1 MTTFDVICFNREL
14 INRMNNLGIRLN
26 DTRYIELY
34 KEYCRMLG
42 NDEKV
47 TYIVRLLSEKYGV
60 PERNVYKIIKR
71 FKKYCMPDTV

>member
-34 KEYCRMLG
+34 KEYCRMLR

-60 PERNVYKIIKR
+60 SERNVYKIIKR
-71 FKKYCMPDTV
+71 FKKCCMPDTV